1 MFAEYNRKH
10 ADDPAKELNLD
21 AASFSSERCEF
32 KRVQIY
38 EHIDDQIRE
47 GNVFRAW
54 LSSNDS
60 FEKEYKVTYPTKE
73 ESKKM
78 EEEARE
84 LNRAKRLEK
93 EAKWDKKRKIEK
105 KEENWCVCSVTSI
118 R

>member
-21 AASFSSERCEF
+21 AASFSSERCELSVF
-32 KRVQIY
+32 RSTSILMN
-38 EHIDDQIRE
+38 QIRE

-105 KEENWCVCSVTSI
+105 KEEN
-118 R
+118 

>member
-10 ADDPAKELNLD
+10 EDDPAKELDLD
-21 AASFSSERCEF
+21 DTSFSSVRCAF

-73 ESKKM
+73 ESQKM

-84 LNRAKRLEK
+84 LNRTKRLEK
-93 EAKWDKKRKIEK
+93 EEKWDKKRKIEK
-105 KEENWCVCSVTSI
+105 EN
-118 R
+118 